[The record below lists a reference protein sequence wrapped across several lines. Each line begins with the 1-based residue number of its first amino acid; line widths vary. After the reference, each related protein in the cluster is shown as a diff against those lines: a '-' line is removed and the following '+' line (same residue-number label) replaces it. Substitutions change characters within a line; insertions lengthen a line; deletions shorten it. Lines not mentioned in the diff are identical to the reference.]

1 MRFAMSAET
10 PSGITA
16 IGIGSA
22 GSRIVS
28 LLSKQSLLID
38 RFAFI
43 SCDANDFEGAH
54 GRTVKIESPVDQKL
68 TPALVRGLALRHID
82 QIRGLVSGS
91 QAVFVVAGLGGAT
104 GSGLSPMVA
113 SIAQECGAVTV
124 GVAVMP
130 FGFEKKLR
138 FYAGVSLRR
147 LRGASRGVIVIDND
161 TLLNSS
167 PDDSLVDIYTDAN
180 REAAK
185 TLSSLLARSAQAAV
199 PVGLNKVL
207 GTVLQE
213 GYSLLGISNSDSPDK
228 AEEALAGAVVS
239 IGRLAETKEANRA
252 VVILTGDA
260 SLSGT
265 EVGLAVKR
273 LGSMINNQTVDVE
286 YGVNYSGSSQLQVSL
301 LASGFK
307 STKYDDYD
315 PLASILG
322 DKVMDAEMDYSISG
336 VLDFLPTCE

>member
-1 MRFAMSAET
+1 MSGENL
-10 PSGITA
+10 SGITA

-28 LLSKQSLLID
+28 LLSRESVLID
-38 RFAFI
+38 RFAFV

-54 GRTVKIESPVDQKL
+54 GQTVKIESPVDQKL
-68 TPALVRGLALRHID
+68 TPALVRGLALKHLD
-82 QIRGLVSGS
+82 EIRGLVRGS

-104 GSGLSPMVA
+104 GSGLSPLVA
-113 SIAQECGAVTV
+113 SIARECGAVSI

-138 FYAGVSLRR
+138 FHAGVSLRR
-147 LRGASRGVIVIDND
+147 LRGASRGVIIIDND
-161 TLLNSS
+161 TLLDSS

-185 TLSSLLARSAQAAV
+185 TLSSLLSKSAQASV

-207 GTVLQE
+207 GTVLQD

-228 AEEALAGAVVS
+228 AEEALAGAVIS
-239 IGRLAETKEANRA
+239 ISRLAEAKEANRA
-252 VVILTGDA
+252 VVILTGDE

-273 LGSMINNQTVDVE
+273 LGSMINNQAVDVE

-307 STKYDDYD
+307 ATKYDGYD

-322 DKVMDAEMDYSISG
+322 DRVIDGEMDFALPEGLGSIPPC
-336 VLDFLPTCE
+336 D

>member
-1 MRFAMSAET
+1 MSGENL
-10 PSGITA
+10 SGVTA

-28 LLSKQSLLID
+28 LLSRESLLID

-54 GRTVKIESPVDQKL
+54 GQILKIESPVDQKL
-68 TPALVRGLALRHID
+68 TPALVRGLALKHLD
-82 QIRGLVSGS
+82 EIRDLTRGS
-91 QAVFVVAGLGGAT
+91 QVVFVVAGLGGAT

-138 FYAGVSLRR
+138 FHAGVSLRR
-147 LRGASRGVIVIDND
+147 LRSASRGVIVIEND
-161 TLLNSS
+161 ALLNSS
-167 PDDSLVDIYTDAN
+167 PDDPLVDIYIDAN
-180 REAAK
+180 KEAAK
-185 TLSSLLARSAQAAV
+185 TLSSLLARSAQVAI
-199 PVGLNKVL
+199 PVGLNKLL
-207 GTVLQE
+207 GTVLQD

-228 AEEALAGAVVS
+228 AEEALSRAVIS

-273 LGSMINNQTVDVE
+273 LGMMINNEAVDVE

-307 STKYDDYD
+307 ATKYDDYD

-322 DKVMDAEMDYSISG
+322 DKVIDGEMDVALPE
-336 VLDFLPTCE
+336 VLDSLPSCE